1 MTQDSNSF
9 YRPSMTT
16 VGRCGR
22 WLLASGGFKIS
33 QMVSAGYALT
43 GRGGVARVG
52 GYRVAAVEALG
63 MFFIDVNLFG

>member
-1 MTQDSNSF
+1 M
-9 YRPSMTT
+9 
-16 VGRCGR
+16 
-22 WLLASGGFKIS
+22 LASGGFKIS